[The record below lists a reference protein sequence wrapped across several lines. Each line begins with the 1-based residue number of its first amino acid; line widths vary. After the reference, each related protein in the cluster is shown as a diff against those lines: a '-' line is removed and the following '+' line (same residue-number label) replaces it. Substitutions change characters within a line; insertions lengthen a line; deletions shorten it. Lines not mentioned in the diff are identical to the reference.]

1 MKSFKPRTLALAV
14 SAQIALSAGFTQ
26 VAFAADEELALEE
39 VVVTGSRRQAR
50 SVFESAAPID
60 VIGGDE
66 FRNQGASDMST
77 LIRNAVP
84 SYNVNNQP
92 ISDAATVVRPAN
104 MRGLAAD
111 HTLVLVN
118 GKRRHR
124 ASVISWLG
132 NGVNDGAQGPDI
144 SVIPSIAIKQV
155 EVLRDGAAAQYGSDA
170 IAGVI
175 NFILKDDS
183 EGGSIEAKYG
193 EYTEEGESLY
203 AIAGNIGLPF
213 TSEGFFNASFEY
225 GAADAT
231 DRSVQRD
238 DAAALIAGGNTEV
251 ANPAQV
257 WGNPEIIDDLKTF
270 FNLGLSLND
279 STEAY
284 AFGNYASKEVKGG
297 FYFRNPNTRSGVF
310 GKELFEL
317 DANGDPTEDS
327 LLDENGIARYDRLV
341 GDVTPD
347 LSGNCPQTDGNNQ
360 GGLDIR
366 DDAGL
371 AAVIA
376 DPNCYVFNGDFPGG
390 FTPTFGAETEDVS
403 FVLGVRGT
411 AENGLA
417 WDVSGGIGYNDADF
431 FIFDTVNASLGPAS
445 PSAFDPGAYT
455 QLEKNFNVDVSY
467 PVAVGMFASDL
478 NIAGGFE
485 WRDEEF
491 EITVGDQ
498 TSWEVGAL
506 ADQGFSAASNGFPG
520 FSPLAGGTFS
530 RSNIAAYIDLEADVT
545 DNWLL
550 AVALRW
556 EDFED
561 FGTTTN
567 GKIATHFQVT
577 DGVGLRASYSTGF
590 RAPTPGQSNAFNV
603 STEFNL
609 TTNQLENNG
618 TVPSS
623 NPVAGLRGGV
633 PLDPEES
640 TNYTAG
646 IIWQIENFSITI
658 DYFNIELTDRLGI
671 SQDFVLTDEEK
682 DALEE
687 AGVAGANSLETFRF
701 FTNGLETETD
711 GIDVVATY
719 SLDSSVGV
727 TDFNLAYNKTNSDV
741 TKADPSVIDETRV
754 QELEEALPETRWGF
768 TATHLMN
775 DWRFM
780 ARYSY
785 FDDWY
790 DSEDTRTYDGYDM
803 IDAEVGYSFDAG
815 VTVVV
820 GANNITDETP
830 DENPDAAGGVGNQ
843 YSQWSPGGF
852 NGRFAYLRV
861 MYDF

>member
-1 MKSFKPRTLALAV
+1 MKSFTPRTLALAV
-14 SAQIALSAGFTQ
+14 SAQIALTAGYSQ
-26 VAFAADEELALEE
+26 VAFAQDELALEE

-104 MRGLAAD
+104 MRGLASD
-111 HTLVLVN
+111 HTLVLIN

-183 EGGSIEAKYG
+183 EGGSVEAKYG
-193 EYTEEGESLY
+193 EYSEDGESLY
-203 AIAGNIGLPF
+203 AVAGNIGLPF
-213 TSEGFFNASFEY
+213 TSNGFFNASFEY
-225 GAADAT
+225 GEAEAT
-231 DRSVQRD
+231 DRSIQRD
-238 DAAALIAGGNTEV
+238 DAAALIAGGNTAV
-251 ANPAQV
+251 VDPAQV
-257 WGNPEIIDDLKTF
+257 WGNPEILDDLKTF
-270 FNLGLSLND
+270 FNVGLSLSD
-279 STEAY
+279 TTEAY
-284 AFGNYASKEVKGG
+284 AFGNYASKSVEGG
-297 FYFRNPNTRSGVF
+297 FYFRNPNTRAAVF
-310 GKELFEL
+310 SPGTDDDGNQL
-317 DANGDPTEDS
+317 
-327 LLDENGIARYDRLV
+327 RLV
-341 GDVTPD
+341 GDETSD
-347 LSGNCPQTDGNNQ
+347 LSGNCPTD
-360 GGLDIR
+360 LMVD

-376 DPNCYVFNGDFPGG
+376 DPNCFVFNGEYPGG
-390 FTPTFGAETEDVS
+390 FTPTFGADTEDFSLVA
-403 FVLGVRGT
+403 GARGT

-431 FIFDTVNASLGPAS
+431 FIFNTVNASLGSAS
-445 PSAFDPGAYT
+445 PNAFNPGAYT

-467 PVAVGMFASDL
+467 PLAVGFLSSDL

-491 EITVGDQ
+491 EITVGDEA
-498 TSWEVGAL
+498 SWKVGPL

-530 RSNIAAYIDLEADVT
+530 RSNIAAYVDLEADVT
-545 DNWLL
+545 DNWLV
-550 AVALRW
+550 AVAVRW

-577 DGVGLRASYSTGF
+577 DGLGLRASYSTGF

-609 TTNQLENNG
+609 ASNQLENNG
-618 TVPSS
+618 TVPSN
-623 NPVAGLRGGV
+623 NPVAALRGGV
-633 PLDPEES
+633 ALDPEES

-646 IIWQIENFSITI
+646 VIWQIADFSITV

-671 SQDFVLTDEEK
+671 SQDFVLTDAEK
-682 DALEE
+682 DALEA

-719 SLDSSVGV
+719 SLDSSIGV
-727 TDFNLAYNKTNSDV
+727 TDFHLAYNKTNSDV
-741 TKADPSVIDETRV
+741 TKADASVIDATRV
-754 QELEEALPETRWGF
+754 KELQEALPETRWGL
-768 TATHLMN
+768 TATHLMDN
-775 DWRFM
+775 WRVM

-790 DSEDTRTYDGYDM
+790 DSEDTLTYDGYGM
-803 IDAEVGYSFDAG
+803 FDAEVGYSFDAG

-820 GANNITDETP
+820 GANNLGDETP
-830 DENPDAAGGVGNQ
+830 DENPNAASGVGNQ

-852 NGRFAYLRV
+852 NGRFTYLRL